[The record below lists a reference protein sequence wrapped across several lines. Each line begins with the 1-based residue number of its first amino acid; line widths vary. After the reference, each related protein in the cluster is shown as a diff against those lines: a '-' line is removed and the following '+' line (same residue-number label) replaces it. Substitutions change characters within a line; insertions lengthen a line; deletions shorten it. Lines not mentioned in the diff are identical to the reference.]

1 MTEFALSHL
10 FLSKLTLGNGAVFS
24 LRRIHQE
31 AGSSLLLRY
40 SYYPHQQMINIYG
53 GGKSSLFVCVGNS
66 KLAQQQWGTLAYLNN
81 TSQPNH
87 EQNHEQNPELSW
99 VIPYLSKTKEYR
111 SHLGRG
117 EVGCGRIAR
126 YNVHDVITSNE
137 LRAPNTLAH
146 ALYICNLWFHE
157 RGGGLLEQPRG
168 FFPLKATSMKGFES
182 NLVAHSSHPVDH
194 LVVVRGLLLTVER
207 AHCLLEWDYKIG
219 WLVGALA
226 ASVFVLT
233 LLLITVAVCRCRNQ
247 VRPEK
252 CNLGNPRLAGSSFSK
267 DPSRY
272 TDPPTKIDFQF
283 REVPGRAATPEILSG
298 QHQHIYERVDR
309 YLAPT
314 TCKTYNGLT
323 SPQTEGRAV

>member
-40 SYYPHQQMINIYG
+40 SYYPHQQ
-53 GGKSSLFVCVGNS
+53 
-66 KLAQQQWGTLAYLNN
+66 AYLNN

-99 VIPYLSKTKEYR
+99 YLSKTKEYR

-314 TCKTYNGLT
+314 TCKKAVSLKSRPLKLGLFLDGALNSRGVEPRIAYNGLT